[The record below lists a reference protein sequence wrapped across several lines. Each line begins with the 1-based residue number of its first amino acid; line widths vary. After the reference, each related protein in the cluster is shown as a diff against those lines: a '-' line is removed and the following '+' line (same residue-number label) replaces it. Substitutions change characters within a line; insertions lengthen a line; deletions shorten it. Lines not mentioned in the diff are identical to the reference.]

1 MFLERCLN
9 DQYRTLTATNGIEAL
24 KVLDEEEV
32 DIVISDIMMPEMN
45 GLELCNR
52 IKTDVAYSHIP
63 VILLTAK
70 STEANII
77 TGLKDGADDYI
88 TKPFNLN
95 ILKLRVKKI
104 IEWTQNCHRNFAKG
118 IEIAPS
124 EITVSSID
132 EELIKKAIRFVEENM
147 SDSEFSVEDFG
158 AAIGMTRGHLYKKLM
173 AITGKSPIEFIR
185 ILRVKRGHSLLE
197 QGRTNISEVAYTIGF
212 SPKQFSKYFK
222 EEYGC
227 LPSVYLN
234 NSCAKR

>member
-9 DQYRTLTATNGIEAL
+9 DQYRTLMASNGIEAL

-95 ILKLRVKKI
+95 ILRLRVKKI

-132 EELIKKAIRFVEENM
+132 EELIKKAIRIVEENM

-197 QGRTNISEVAYTIGF
+197 QGRTNISEVAYTFGF

-227 LPSVYLN
+227 LPSAYLN
-234 NSCAKR
+234 NSCDRR